1 MQLGQEN
8 LKRKNQELI
17 QAFRDKSRKQLQTQE
32 LYDKLKQRA
41 MLGQV
46 QNAASDA
53 VDHSIQTSV
62 AASQIA
68 DSIDGQNQHPSQPP
82 LFSAIQD
89 ARVQRHHPSP
99 PNVIDMANVV
109 GRMGTGDW
117 VGSRSNQ
124 ENITREYAF
133 RFLEDKLTY
142 G

>member
-8 LKRKNQELI
+8 LKWKNEELI

-62 AASQIA
+62 AASRIT

-82 LFSAIQD
+82 LFSGIRD
-89 ARVQRHHPSP
+89 ARIQRHHPSP
-99 PNVIDMANVV
+99 PNVIDMANIM
-109 GRMGTGDW
+109 GRRGTGDW
-117 VGSRSNQ
+117 VGFRSNQ
-124 ENITREYAF
+124 ENIAR
-133 RFLEDKLTY
+133 
-142 G
+142 